1 MTKVIELKP
10 YITFI
15 RGEYKAIE
23 EDEFLEA
30 HPELQRIMDYLLVR
44 QNDHFD
50 KETAKLLE
58 LMEREQK
65 KNERCQ

>member
-23 EDEFLEA
+23 EDEFIDS
-30 HPELQRIMDYLLVR
+30 HPELKRVMNYLLIK
-44 QNDHFD
+44 QNEHFD
-50 KETAKLLE
+50 KETQKLLE
-58 LMEREQK
+58 LMK
-65 KNERCQ
+65 KETSKDERCQ